1 MINYLAKRCCYL
13 IIGLI
18 LYASVA
24 QAVAAEAWYYHEKLA
39 SLADSRAVLKP
50 EQHPSLDKQTLA
62 DQPIFQ
68 LWVWRMPPKQT
79 NLVKI
84 QRSYS
89 ASKSKQGRARALPF
103 WLDLQPKDY

>member
-39 SLADSRAVLKP
+39 SPADSRAVLKP
-50 EQHPSLDKQTLA
+50 EQHSTLDKQILA

-68 LWVWRMPPKQT
+68 LWVWQQPVNQT

-89 ASKSKQGRARALPF
+89 TSKNRQGRALPF